1 MNNEL
6 IEKLSLLT
14 LEKKYLKRELDNIW
28 YDREKRQKI
37 FDKIRKV
44 NKEIEYVKFK
54 LELER
59 KMRNDSS
66 DRSWKH

>member
-28 YDREKRQKI
+28 YDKDKKQKI
-37 FDKIRKV
+37 FNKIKNV
-44 NKEIEYVKFK
+44 NKEIDYVKFK

-66 DRSWKH
+66 NRSR